1 MIGISAFQ
9 IIVAVMPGEPIEI
22 ASGYAFGWLLGAILC
37 LLGSILGQTIV
48 FLVTK
53 KYGLD
58 FVEIFISEE
67 KLKKI
72 KFLEDKY
79 KIYLSIFFIFLMY
92 IPVSYL
98 SLLLM
103 TFSPNKYFSSISL
116 SFLLS
121 CSSFIP
127 K

>member
-53 KYGLD
+53 KIWIRFCRNFYIRRKAKKD
-58 FVEIFISEE
+58 KIFRR
-67 KLKKI
+67 
-72 KFLEDKY
+72 
-79 KIYLSIFFIFLMY
+79 
-92 IPVSYL
+92 
-98 SLLLM
+98 
-103 TFSPNKYFSSISL
+103 
-116 SFLLS
+116 
-121 CSSFIP
+121 
-127 K
+127 